1 MNFVSNAKIA
11 TFLQVKV
18 AELTQNSE
26 NMKLISNIHSTTLAT
41 ALTTYTHATT
51 L

>member
-11 TFLQVKV
+11 TIPQVKV

-26 NMKLISNIHSTTLAT
+26 NMRFYFKYLFNNSCNRAHSMYAASIL
-41 ALTTYTHATT
+41 
-51 L
+51 